1 LSPRDLAVI
10 ALLVL
15 AVAVTLVSCAGVLLM
30 RDPYDRL
37 HYTAPAAVIPPV
49 AIAAAVVLEERLSA
63 AGIKALLI
71 ALVLIVTNP
80 VLGHATARAAR
91 IRQYGQWR
99 VRDEEREGGSRQ

>member
-1 LSPRDLAVI
+1 LSPRDLAVT

-30 RDPYDRL
+30 RNPYDRL

>member
-1 LSPRDLAVI
+1 LSPRDLAVT

>member
-1 LSPRDLAVI
+1 MSPRDLAVT

-30 RDPYDRL
+30 RDSYDRL